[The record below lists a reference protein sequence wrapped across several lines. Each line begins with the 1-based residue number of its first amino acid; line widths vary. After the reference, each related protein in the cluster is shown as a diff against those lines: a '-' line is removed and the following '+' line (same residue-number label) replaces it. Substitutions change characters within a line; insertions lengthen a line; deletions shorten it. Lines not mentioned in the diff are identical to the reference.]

1 MWLELTLFI
10 LTVVLGLA
18 AVEQWSFYRKRAW
31 LPGPASAPPFIGYI
45 VDMVKRPFDFYEE
58 QRRYGNMSWTSIL
71 GRFFLFVND
80 GETMRK
86 VFNNMG
92 DAFRLQLTLSA
103 PIMLG
108 KDKNIAY
115 MNGPAHKALRK
126 MLLPLFTRSALGVYL
141 SIQEATILEHLDHW
155 IRRGSVD
162 SDTFVEMRPR
172 IRDMNVH
179 TSYKVFVGPYIKD
192 DAMMENMSQLYFKLN
207 EGFLALPISLPG
219 TTLWYAVK
227 AREQLIDILKTMVA
241 ASRDHI
247 ANDGDVRC
255 LLDVWMRAVK
265 VADVMDEGEEAAE
278 ITAKHNTEEEIAY
291 HLLDFLFASQ
301 DASTSS
307 LVWMVQLLHDHPDVR
322 EKMVE
327 EQRIVR
333 PNNEPLSTENIET
346 MTYANQVVREVL
358 RYRPPVTMVPHV
370 AVKDCQLTSDYKV
383 KKGTIVIP
391 YLWAPQHEDF
401 EEGTSFRPDRW
412 SPEKRTEAH
421 GKSFLVFGHGPH
433 VCLGQRYAMNH
444 LVAFAALLVTRT
456 KWTRKVTESGD
467 KIIYLPTIYPADG
480 CMVNV
485 QPA

>member
-155 IRRGSVD
+155 IRSRGSV
-162 SDTFVEMRPR
+162 DTFVEMRPR

-179 TSYKVFVGPYIKD
+179 TSYK
-192 DAMMENMSQLYFKLN
+192 
-207 EGFLALPISLPG
+207 
-219 TTLWYAVK
+219 
-227 AREQLIDILKTMVA
+227 
-241 ASRDHI
+241 
-247 ANDGDVRC
+247 
-255 LLDVWMRAVK
+255 
-265 VADVMDEGEEAAE
+265 
-278 ITAKHNTEEEIAY
+278 
-291 HLLDFLFASQ
+291 

-346 MTYANQVVREVL
+346 MTYANQVCLAMTYANQVVREVL